1 MSYRKYLQPEKYW
14 SKAILLVAK
23 LLLKLGITLERTSV
37 VNGVRLTF
45 IVTSFLE
52 FFLRAREDFVRHP
65 STVKWIFDVIE
76 IDDVVYD
83 IGANVGGFACLI
95 GKRMQEGKGSVYAF
109 EPAAS
114 NFFSLVRNI
123 GRNDLTTKINAYPL
137 AFSDRPR
144 IGTLHCSSL
153 IPGASVHSIQQRGSS
168 ASLKHK
174 VIIETLNEF
183 IDRPSIRFPNHLKI
197 DVDVDG
203 AEAEIIRGMSR
214 LLLDSRLKT
223 VMIEVDGDEAVS
235 NISEIF
241 RQSGFQEYARDL
253 KPRAGLCDILFVRE
267 R

>member
-1 MSYRKYLQPEKYW
+1 VSYRKYLQPEKYW

-23 LLLKLGITLERTSV
+23 LLLKFGITLERTSEI
-37 VNGVRLTF
+37 NGVRLTF

-65 STVKWIFDVIE
+65 STIKWIFDVIE
-76 IDDVVYD
+76 TDDVVYD
-83 IGANVGGFACLI
+83 IGANAGGFACLI
-95 GKRMQEGKGSVYAF
+95 GKRMQKGKGSVYAF

-114 NFFSLVRNI
+114 NFLSLVRNI
-123 GRNDLTTKINAYPL
+123 GRNDLTARINAYPL
-137 AFSDRPR
+137 AFSDRAR
-144 IGTLHCSSL
+144 IGTLHCSSF
-153 IPGASVHSIQQRGSS
+153 IPGASVHSIQQSASS
-168 ASLKHK
+168 ACFKHE

-183 IDRPSIRFPNHLKI
+183 IDRPSVRFPNHLKI
-197 DVDVDG
+197 DVDG

-214 LLLDSRLKT
+214 LLSDSRLKT

-241 RQSGFQEYARDL
+241 RQSGFQEYTRDL
-253 KPRAGLCDILFVRE
+253 KPRVGLCDILFVRE